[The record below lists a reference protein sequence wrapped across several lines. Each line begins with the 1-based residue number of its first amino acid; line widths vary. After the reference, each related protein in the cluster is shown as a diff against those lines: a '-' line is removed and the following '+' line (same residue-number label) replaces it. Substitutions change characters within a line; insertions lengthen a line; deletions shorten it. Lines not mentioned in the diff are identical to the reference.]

1 MSVLQSSMCVGRM
14 APAGAAAAGVQVDLT
29 SAGAPACATF
39 ALAPALAFGT
49 CRTVLCALARAGLA
63 VAAIALVPPVAA
75 DVLPPFAAQA
85 ELGLAQ
91 AGEGLQR
98 VALPLAVLQR
108 LRTADRR
115 DLRVLNAAGE
125 AVPMAWAGEPPAPPA
140 SAPPGVALPLFVWPE
155 GPAQSGDAEV
165 QVEVTAGGAVV
176 KVQRRGGPV
185 KPPAAGGAA
194 SVAVA
199 PGARAWLLDLGP
211 LGGTDGTGQR
221 GVKGQTGETRTT
233 GPTARTQGSRRTGAA
248 EASAT
253 PGPAPL
259 AALVLQWA
267 TPPGGLVRRV
277 QILASSDARQW
288 VPAGEGTLIDLP
300 AADGGAPVR
309 QQRLEHFA
317 PTVPGAPVESV
328 GSAAPVGSATPA
340 APAPAAAD
348 ASPVRYL
355 RLQFDEPIA
364 LTRAEG
370 IARAAAPGPA
380 LELARFKPLRSGPRT
395 WTLDTGA
402 ALPVARLQLHLPQ
415 DNAVWPLAL
424 AWRPDGSATPAA
436 PSGAPAAGPGRGAAA
451 EDWQPLPGLTAYR
464 LQRNGQR
471 LEAPPLALAPVP
483 ARHWRFTLDERI
495 AAPESGPELSLAWV
509 APQLLFAARG
519 AGPFHL
525 VFGAEQAPAVAL
537 ERAALIPGYR
547 PGDEFGLPQARLGAV
562 VERPVAAPGWIDRLR
577 ASLAGSPR
585 QWVLWAALA
594 GAVALLAGLAWRLA
608 RDLGRPAPDA

>member
-1 MSVLQSSMCVGRM
+1 MSVLQRSRCDGRR
-14 APAGAAAAGVQVDLT
+14 
-29 SAGAPACATF
+29 
-39 ALAPALAFGT
+39 AL
-49 CRTVLCALARAGLA
+49 RALARAGVA
-63 VAAIALVPPVAA
+63 VAAFALALPVAA
-75 DVLPPFAAQA
+75 DALPPFAAQA
-85 ELGLAQ
+85 ELGVAP

-125 AVPMAWAGEPPAPPA
+125 AVPMAWAGEPHAPPA

-155 GPAQSGDAEV
+155 GLAQSGDAEV
-165 QVEVTAGGAVV
+165 QVEVAAGGAVV
-176 KVQRRGGPV
+176 KVQRRGGLAV
-185 KPPAAGGAA
+185 PPPAGGAA
-194 SVAVA
+194 STSASA
-199 PGARAWLLDLGP
+199 GARAWLLDLGP
-211 LGGTDGTGQR
+211 L
-221 GVKGQTGETRTT
+221 
-233 GPTARTQGSRRTGAA
+233 ART
-248 EASAT
+248 
-253 PGPAPL
+253 GPAPL

-277 QILASSDARQW
+277 QILASSDARRW
-288 VPAGEGTLIDLP
+288 LPVGEGTLIDLP

-309 QQRLEHFA
+309 QQRLDNIA
-317 PTVPGAPVESV
+317 PTVPGAPV
-328 GSAAPVGSATPA
+328 APVGPTGSATPA
-340 APAPAAAD
+340 GSVAPGAPAPAVPAAAD

-424 AWRPDGSATPAA
+424 AWRPDGSAAPAA

-451 EDWQPLPGLTAYR
+451 EDWRPLPGLTAYR
-464 LQRNGQR
+464 LQRNGQL
-471 LEAPPLALAPVP
+471 LEAPPHVLEAVP

-495 AAPESGPELSLAWV
+495 AAPESGPEVSLAWV

-519 AGPFHL
+519 AGPFRL

-547 PGDEFGLPQARLGAV
+547 PGDEFGLPHARLGPV

-594 GAVALLAGLAWRLA
+594 LAVALLAGLAWRLA
-608 RDLGRPAPDA
+608 RDLGRAPPGA